1 VGVMGGRV
9 GYLYIDKPDG
19 GRRVQPEADTSVAG
33 EPKMLSCASFPPAE
47 RRSKLAFNGPGSN
60 PSHRN

>member
-1 VGVMGGRV
+1 ME
-9 GYLYIDKPDG
+9 DC
-19 GRRVQPEADTSVAG
+19 RVQPEADTSVAG